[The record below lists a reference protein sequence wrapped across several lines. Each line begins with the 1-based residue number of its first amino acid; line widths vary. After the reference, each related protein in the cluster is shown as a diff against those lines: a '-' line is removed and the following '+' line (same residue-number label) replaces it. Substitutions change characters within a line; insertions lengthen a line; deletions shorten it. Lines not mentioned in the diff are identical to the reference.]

1 MPASASTPSGVS
13 LDDARRYARF
23 LATSHLGPGRR
34 VAAYLHLAEGAPG
47 LGGPDGLGRRTVGK
61 ALAYLC
67 SDYLECRSKA

>member
-23 LATSHLGPGRR
+23 LASRLGRR
-34 VAAYLHLAEGAPG
+34 VAYLHLAEGAPG
-47 LGGPDGLGRRTVGK
+47 LGPGESGKRTVGK

-67 SDYLECRSKA
+67 SDFLECRSKARVSC